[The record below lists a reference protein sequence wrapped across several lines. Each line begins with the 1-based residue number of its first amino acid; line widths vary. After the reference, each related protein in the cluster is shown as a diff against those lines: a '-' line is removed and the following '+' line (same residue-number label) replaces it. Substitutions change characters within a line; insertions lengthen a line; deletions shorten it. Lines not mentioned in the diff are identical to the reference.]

1 MIQKKY
7 LQKDKILSM
16 KNELKFKSPI
26 SYLVWEDFIDPEI
39 YAQIEQEIRLKDYQ
53 KVDIHQDEWHRH
65 NKTVLLEWQLL
76 HSLFQ
81 FFESSSLEKYLSLF
95 VWRPIKKEFYI
106 DESMICKAYWDEK
119 FIWAVAQVYELWD
132 FFDWHIDG
140 PIEHWALWAFT
151 YYLWWYQGDWDQANG
166 WNLQLWKKDGNWEI
180 SVYHELPYK
189 KNTLVL
195 IVASDNAYHRV
206 SRLKRNVTRLSIQS
220 TIMKQ

>member
-16 KNELKFKSPI
+16 KHELMQKKPI

-39 YAQIEQEIRLKDYQ
+39 YSQIEQEILLQSYH
-53 KVDIHQDEWHRH
+53 KVDVHQDGEHRH
-65 NKTVLLEWQLL
+65 NKTVLLEWQAL

-81 FFESSSLEKYLSLF
+81 FFESPGLEKYLSLF

-106 DESMICKAYWDEK
+106 DEDMLYKAYGNKK
-119 FIWAVAQVYELWD
+119 FIGAVAQLYEKWD

-140 PIEHWALWAFT
+140 PIEEWSLWAFT
-151 YYLWWYQGDWDQANG
+151 YYLGWYTGNWDDSYG
-166 WNLQLWKKDGNWEI
+166 WNLQFWQKDRDGNI
-180 SVYHELPYK
+180 SRYEQISYK

-195 IVASDNAYHRV
+195 IMASDHAYHRV
-206 SRLKRNVTRLSIQS
+206 SPMNIDITRLSIQS
-220 TIMKQ
+220 TMMKQ